1 MPQNGRIVGVPLEV
15 AVPFLRKNLV
25 RPDEVRPFPNGR
37 IEVFNLGDTVV
48 GRAIYQPGWRWSTDV
63 KPLVGTEACEVHHQG
78 LVISG
83 RLRTVMSDG
92 PEMEMGPGDLFE
104 IPSGHDAWVVGDE
117 PWVSVDFSGRRYF
130 GIASPAS
137 RGNVLATILFT
148 DIVNSTP
155 MATRL
160 GNAGW
165 RDLIA
170 DHNQRARA
178 EIDRHR
184 GREVTTTGDGILVVF
199 DSPAA
204 ALRCAA
210 GIIGAAHGLGV
221 QVRAGVHT
229 GNVEVAGGDV
239 RGVAVHT
246 AARVMG
252 AAGPDEVLASR
263 VAHDL
268 AGGSGLRFESRGP
281 HSLKGLEEPMEL
293 FALISRE

>member
-1 MPQNGRIVGVPLEV
+1 M
-15 AVPFLRKNLV
+15 PFLRKNLV

-48 GRAIYQPGWRWSTDV
+48 GRAVYQPGWRWSTDV
-63 KPLVGTEACEVHHQG
+63 KPLAGTDACEVHHQG
-78 LVISG
+78 LVIPG

-92 PEMEMGPGDLFE
+92 PEMELGPGDLFE

-117 PWVSVDFSGRRYF
+117 PWVS
-130 GIASPAS
+130 
-137 RGNVLATILFT
+137 
-148 DIVNSTP
+148 
-155 MATRL
+155 
-160 GNAGW
+160 
-165 RDLIA
+165 
-170 DHNQRARA
+170 
-178 EIDRHR
+178 
-184 GREVTTTGDGILVVF
+184 
-199 DSPAA
+199 
-204 ALRCAA
+204 
-210 GIIGAAHGLGV
+210 GA
-221 QVRAGVHT
+221 
-229 GNVEVAGGDV
+229 DV

-293 FALISRE
+293 FALIPRE